1 MKAEMVILGK
11 EECVQETHQ
20 GFLARS
26 IPARRRRSLHSRLRT
41 SQKKDTQLRVL
52 LLGGAQSA
60 VQTAAPAGGN

>member
-1 MKAEMVILGK
+1 MVILRK

-41 SQKKDTQLRVL
+41 SKKKDTQLRVL
-52 LLGGAQSA
+52 LFGGAAQI
-60 VQTAAPAGGN
+60 

>member
-26 IPARRRRSLHSRLRT
+26 IPARRRRSLLGRLRT
-41 SQKKDTQLRVL
+41 SKKKDTHLRVFL
-52 LLGGAQSA
+52 FGGAAQI
-60 VQTAAPAGGN
+60 